1 MRLRDLTGNR
11 DLTNVA
17 MIARPQRWDA
27 PFGPEMADADVER
40 LLALPEFAD
49 IDAESFPKHTPL
61 EGILRNDTRIVRY
74 RPGDIVVREGDY
86 GNSAFLVVTG
96 NLRVVITPA
105 LPRNLIGRQA
115 SKKKNFFEALG
126 QLWSNRAIPE
136 VRDTSRYG
144 GQSLREEG
152 SQEQTDARVF
162 LQDIPAVLDKHNTA
176 LLGPSTLFG
185 ELAALGRVPRTATI
199 FAEEEAELLEIRWQG
214 LRELRKYDPTWR
226 KTIDARYRENALK
239 VHLKNSLYF
248 KDLSEEELDE
258 VADATLFESHG
269 SFEWHVSYKR
279 MRDQG
284 KSDKEPVIGR
294 QGDYPDGLLMVRAG
308 FARVSIKIGNGERTL
323 TYLGAGDSFGYDELW
338 ASHLGNDVSL
348 QTSLK
353 AVGYVDLLRVPAPI
367 LEKYVFNKVD
377 HHVASPLHHLANR
390 TVAQDAPLEW
400 AVEQRFINGTKA
412 MLIDLNRCVR
422 CDDCV
427 RACASTHGGNPRFI
441 RHGRTFDHWMV
452 ANACMHCA
460 DPVCMIGCPTG
471 AVHRSLESGAVVIND
486 DTCIGCGTCANSC
499 PYNNIRLVDIR
510 STDGKMVRD
519 PDSQKPIVKAT
530 KCDLCETNPGGP
542 ACVRACP
549 HDALKRVNFQSDET
563 FGSGGVAT

>member
-1 MRLRDLTGNR
+1 
-11 DLTNVA
+11 

-126 QLWSNRAIPE
+126 QLWSNSAIPE

-510 STDGKMVRD
+510 STDGTMLRD

>member
-1 MRLRDLTGNR
+1 
-11 DLTNVA
+11 

-27 PFGPEMADADVER
+27 PFGPEMSDADVER
-40 LLALPEFAD
+40 LLALPEFAS
-49 IDAESFPKHTPL
+49 IDSDSFPKHTPL
-61 EGILRNDTRIVRY
+61 DGILRNDTRIVRY
-74 RPGDIVVREGDY
+74 HPGDIVVREGDY
-86 GNSAFLVVTG
+86 GNSAFLAVSG
-96 NLRVVITPA
+96 NLRVVIAPA
-105 LPRNLIGRQA
+105 LPRNLIGRQL
-115 SKKKNFFEALG
+115 SKPKNFVQALG
-126 QLWSNRAIPE
+126 QLWTNRTVPE

-144 GQSLREEG
+144 GQSVRGGAEAEA
-152 SQEQTDARVF
+152 DARVF
-162 LQDIPAVLDKHNTA
+162 LQDIPAVLNEHQTA
-176 LLGPSTLFG
+176 QLGPSTLFG

-214 LRELRKYDPTWR
+214 LRELRKYDPAWR
-226 KTIDARYRENALK
+226 KTIDDRYRENALK
-239 VHLKNSLYF
+239 VHLKSSPYF
-248 KDLSEEELDE
+248 TGLSEEELDE

-284 KSDKEPVIGR
+284 KTDKEPMIAREGE
-294 QGDYPDGLLMVRAG
+294 YPDGLLMIRAG
-308 FARVSIKIGNGERTL
+308 FARVSIKMGNGERTL

-338 ASHLGNDVSL
+338 AGHLGSDVSL

-367 LEKYVFNKVD
+367 LEKYVFNNVG
-377 HHVASPLHHLANR
+377 HHVASPLHHLATR
-390 TVAQDAPLEW
+390 TVASDAPLEW
-400 AVEQRFINGTKA
+400 AVEQRFVNGTMA

-471 AVHRSLESGAVVIND
+471 AVHRSLETGAVVIND

-510 STDGKMVRD
+510 DIAGKMVRD
-519 PDSQKPIVKAT
+519 PDSQKPIMKAT

-542 ACVRACP
+542 SCVRACP
-549 HDALKRVNFQSDET
+549 HDALKRVTFQGDET
-563 FGSGGVAT
+563 FGAAT

>member
-1 MRLRDLTGNR
+1 
-11 DLTNVA
+11 

-199 FAEEEAELLEIRWQG
+199 FAEDEAELLEIRWQG

-510 STDGKMVRD
+510 STDGTMLRD

>member
-1 MRLRDLTGNR
+1 
-11 DLTNVA
+11 

-49 IDAESFPKHTPL
+49 IDAEGFPKHTPL

-248 KDLSEEELDE
+248 KNLSEEELDE

-471 AVHRSLESGAVVIND
+471 AVHRSLETGAVVIND

-510 STDGKMVRD
+510 SADGTMVRD
-519 PDSQKPIVKAT
+519 PDSQKPIMKAT

>member
-1 MRLRDLTGNR
+1 MA
-11 DLTNVA
+11 NVA

-27 PFGPEMADADVER
+27 PFGPEMAEADVER
-40 LLALPEFAD
+40 LMALPEFAD

-61 EGILRNDTRIVRY
+61 EGILRNDTRILRY

-96 NLRVVITPA
+96 KLRVVITPA

-126 QLWSNRAIPE
+126 QLWSNRAMPE

-144 GQSLREEG
+144 RQPVRKEG

-176 LLGPSTLFG
+176 QLGPSTLFG

-239 VHLKNSLYF
+239 VHLKSSVYF

-258 VADATLFESHG
+258 VANATLFESHG

-279 MRDQG
+279 MRDEG
-284 KSDKEPVIGR
+284 KSDKEPVISR

-338 ASHLGNDVSL
+338 ESHLGNDVSL

-367 LEKYVFNKVD
+367 LEKYVFDKVD

-471 AVHRSLESGAVVIND
+471 AVHRSLETGAVVIND

-510 STDGKMVRD
+510 STDGKIVRD

-549 HDALKRVNFQSDET
+549 HDALKRVNFKSDET
-563 FGSGGVAT
+563 FGSGSVAT

>member
-1 MRLRDLTGNR
+1 
-11 DLTNVA
+11 

-40 LLALPEFAD
+40 LSALPEFAS
-49 IDAESFPKHTPL
+49 IDADAFPKHTPL

-74 RPGDIVVREGDY
+74 HPGDIIVREGDY
-86 GNSAFLVVTG
+86 GNSAFLVVNG
-96 NLRVVITPA
+96 NLRVVISPA
-105 LPRNLIGRQA
+105 LPRNLIGRQH
-115 SKKKNFFEALG
+115 SERKNLFQALG
-126 QLWSNRAIPE
+126 QLWTNRTVPE

-144 GQSLREEG
+144 DQSVREG
-152 SQEQTDARVF
+152 GTQTEANTRVF
-162 LQDIPAVLDKHNTA
+162 LQDVPAVLNSHNTA
-176 LLGPSTLFG
+176 QLGPSTLFG

-214 LRELRKYDPTWR
+214 LRELRKYDTGWR
-226 KTIDARYRENALK
+226 KTIDERYRENALK
-239 VHLKNSLYF
+239 VHLKSSPYF
-248 KDLSEEELDE
+248 TGLSEEELNE

-284 KSDKEPVIGR
+284 KADKEPVIGR
-294 QGDYPDGLLMVRAG
+294 QGEYPDGLLMIRAG
-308 FARVSIKIGNGERTL
+308 FARVSIKMGNGERTL

-338 ASHLGNDVSL
+338 ASHLGKEVSL

-367 LEKYVFNKVD
+367 LEKYVFNKAG
-377 HHVASPLHHLANR
+377 HRHVASPLHHLATR
-390 TVAQDAPLEW
+390 TVASDAPLEW
-400 AVEQRFINGTKA
+400 AVEQRFINGTMA
-412 MLIDLNRCVR
+412 MLIDLERCVR

-471 AVHRSLESGAVVIND
+471 AIHRSLETGAVVIND

-499 PYNNIRLVDIR
+499 P
-510 STDGKMVRD
+510 
-519 PDSQKPIVKAT
+519 
-530 KCDLCETNPGGP
+530 
-542 ACVRACP
+542 
-549 HDALKRVNFQSDET
+549 
-563 FGSGGVAT
+563 

>member
-1 MRLRDLTGNR
+1 MLA
-11 DLTNVA
+11 NVA

-27 PFGPEMADADVER
+27 PFGPTMADADAER
-40 LLALPEFAD
+40 LLALPEFAS
-49 IDAESFPKHTPL
+49 IDADRFPNHTPL
-61 EGILRNDTRIVRY
+61 DGILRNDTRIVRY
-74 RPGDIVVREGDY
+74 QAGDIVVREGDY
-86 GNSAFLVVTG
+86 GNSAFLVVSG
-96 NLRVVITPA
+96 ILRVVIAPA
-105 LPRNLIGRQA
+105 LPRNLIGRQL
-115 SKKKNFFEALG
+115 SKKKNFFEALS
-126 QLWSNRAIPE
+126 QLWRNRSMPE

-144 GQSLREEG
+144 GQSVREGG

-162 LQDIPAVLDKHNTA
+162 LQDIPAVLNEHQTA
-176 LLGPSTLFG
+176 RLGPSTLFG

-199 FAEEEAELLEIRWQG
+199 FAEEESELLEIRWQG
-214 LRELRKYDPTWR
+214 LRELRKYDPGWR
-226 KTIDARYRENALK
+226 KTIDERYRENALK
-239 VHLKNSLYF
+239 VHLKSSPYF
-248 KDLSEEELDE
+248 EGLNETELDE

-269 SFEWHVSYKR
+269 SFEWHLSYKR

-284 KSDKEPVIGR
+284 KTDKEPIIGR
-294 QGDYPDGLLMVRAG
+294 QGEYPDGLLMIRAG
-308 FARVSIKIGNGERTL
+308 FARVSIKMGNGERTL

-338 ASHLGNDVSL
+338 ASHLGKDVSL

-367 LEKYVFNKVD
+367 LEKYVFNKGG
-377 HHVASPLHHLANR
+377 HHAPSPLHHLASR

-400 AVEQRFINGTKA
+400 AVEQRFVNGTKA

-427 RACASTHGGNPRFI
+427 RACAATHGGNPRFI

-471 AVHRSLESGAVVIND
+471 AVHRSLETGAVVIND
-486 DTCIGCGTCANSC
+486 DTCIGCGTCASSC
-499 PYNNIRLVDIR
+499 PYNNIRMVDIR
-510 STDGKMVRD
+510 NIAGKIVRD
-519 PDSQKPIVKAT
+519 PDSQRPIVKAT

-549 HDALKRVNFQSDET
+549 HDALKRVDFQSDET
-563 FGSGGVAT
+563 FGGAIR